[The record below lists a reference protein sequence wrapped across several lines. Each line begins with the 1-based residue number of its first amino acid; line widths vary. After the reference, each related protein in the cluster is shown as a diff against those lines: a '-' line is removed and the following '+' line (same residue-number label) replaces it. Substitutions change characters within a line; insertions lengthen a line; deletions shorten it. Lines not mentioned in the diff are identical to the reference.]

1 MRRETSLRTRLSVP
15 YERALDMAKA
25 ALKAEGFGVLTEID
39 VKETLKAKIGA
50 EFRKYDILGAC
61 NPSIAFMG
69 LQRHLELGLLLPC
82 NVIVYEE
89 GDGSVVSIQ
98 DPGEDA
104 GRDQEPG
111 TGGGGDHRPRAP
123 GAVSPRRWR
132 GLGRGHGF
140 CGLNLQL
147 ESAASRDRPPQ
158 FLACG
163 LG

>member
-1 MRRETSLRTRLSVP
+1 MAEKAPLKTRLSVP

-25 ALKAEGFGVLTEID
+25 ALKAEGFGILTEID

-50 EFRKYDILGAC
+50 DFRKYDILGAC

-98 DPGEDA
+98 DPGEML
-104 GRDQEPG
+104 
-111 TGGGGDHRPRAP
+111 
-123 GAVSPRRWR
+123 AVANNPE
-132 GLGRGHGF
+132 LDEVATIARGH
-140 CGLNLQL
+140 L
-147 ESAASRDRPPQ
+147 ERVIAA
-158 FLACG
+158 LEGA
-163 LG
+163 

>member
-1 MRRETSLRTRLSVP
+1 MAEKRSLRIRLSVP
-15 YERALDMAKA
+15 YERALDMARA

-50 EFRKYDILGAC
+50 DFRKYDILGAC

-98 DPGEDA
+98 DPGEM
-104 GRDQEPG
+104 
-111 TGGGGDHRPRAP
+111 
-123 GAVSPRRWR
+123 
-132 GLGRGHGF
+132 LGITHNPDLEEVATIARGH
-140 CGLNLQL
+140 L
-147 ESAASRDRPPQ
+147 ERVIAA
-158 FLACG
+158 LEHG
-163 LG
+163 

>member
-1 MRRETSLRTRLSVP
+1 MAEKGSLRIRLSVP
-15 YERALDMAKA
+15 YEKALDMARA

-50 EFRKYDILGAC
+50 DFRKYDILGAC

-98 DPGEDA
+98 DPGEM
-104 GRDQEPG
+104 
-111 TGGGGDHRPRAP
+111 
-123 GAVSPRRWR
+123 
-132 GLGRGHGF
+132 LGVTKNPDLDEVADIARGH
-140 CGLNLQL
+140 L
-147 ESAASRDRPPQ
+147 ERVIAA
-158 FLACG
+158 LEGA
-163 LG
+163 

>member
-1 MRRETSLRTRLSVP
+1 MAEKGSLRIRLSVP
-15 YERALDMAKA
+15 YEKALDMARA

-50 EFRKYDILGAC
+50 DFRKYDILGAC

-98 DPGEDA
+98 DPGEM
-104 GRDQEPG
+104 
-111 TGGGGDHRPRAP
+111 
-123 GAVSPRRWR
+123 
-132 GLGRGHGF
+132 LGVTKNSDLDEVADIARGH
-140 CGLNLQL
+140 L
-147 ESAASRDRPPQ
+147 ERVIAA
-158 FLACG
+158 LEGA
-163 LG
+163 

>member
-1 MRRETSLRTRLSVP
+1 MAETKPLRIQLSVP
-15 YERALDMAKA
+15 YEKALDMAKA

-98 DPGEDA
+98 DPAEML
-104 GRDQEPG
+104 
-111 TGGGGDHRPRAP
+111 
-123 GAVSPRRWR
+123 AVTKNPE
-132 GLGRGHGF
+132 LEEVAIIARGH
-140 CGLNLQL
+140 L
-147 ESAASRDRPPQ
+147 ERVIVA
-158 FLACG
+158 
-163 LG
+163 LGGA